1 MNISQIGSIIIC
13 IINQISCRSGRGEAP
28 TTFLTSMVREVAA
41 VSEAVLS
48 VTDAGGFL
56 LMMNEI
62 LFFFPYGHSPHPS
75 PLL

>member
-13 IINQISCRSGRGEAP
+13 IINKLSCSGRGFAP
-28 TTFLTSMVREVAA
+28 TAFLTSMVRELAA

-56 LMMNEI
+56 LMMNEK
-62 LFFFPYGHSPHPS
+62 
-75 PLL
+75 